1 MVRSIFILDRI
12 FNESYPEA
20 EQLNA
25 DLNERFK
32 NYTPSFQLIFNPNYA
47 IDLLLHNPGSTQD
60 LRITTIIFW
69 IPTLYHC
76 YD

>member
-32 NYTPSFQLIFNPNYA
+32 NYNPSFQLIFNPKYA
-47 IDLLLHNPGSTQD
+47 IDLLLHNPGLTQD
-60 LRITTIIFW
+60 LRITTIIFLD
-69 IPTLYHC
+69 TLPLPLL
-76 YD
+76 